1 MNPIVIELVGIAST
15 LLILVSM
22 LFKTT
27 TLKGS
32 IFMRALN
39 LSGSVIFV
47 VYGCLLP
54 AISTAVLNAGLVII
68 NAYHLALLIKD
79 NKKEIKKEAKKKD

>member
-32 IFMRALN
+32 IFMRVLN
-39 LSGSVIFV
+39 LAGSVIFV

-79 NKKEIKKEAKKKD
+79 NKKEIKEEAKKKD

>member
-1 MNPIVIELVGIAST
+1 MNPVVIELVGIVST
-15 LLILVSM
+15 LLILTSM

-32 IFMRALN
+32 IFMRVLN
-39 LSGSVIFV
+39 LTGSVVFV

-68 NAYHLALLIKD
+68 NAYHLALLLRD
-79 NKKEIKKEAKKKD
+79 AKKQDNQKEKE